1 MRRKCTSRTAICFI
15 RMENYI
21 FVLPYNPTKCEDDCP
36 LGEGNAP
43 DTDEESAPM

>member
-1 MRRKCTSRTAICFI
+1 
-15 RMENYI
+15 MENYI
-21 FVLPYNPTKCEDDCP
+21 FVLPNNPAKYEDDCP